1 MRFIKGHEKSLVGF
15 EDLISGLVETVRK
28 YQLMKQQL
36 MLLCTPV
43 HEPFWRRLRAA
54 LLATSSTAGLAK
66 LYSIVSIGMNA
77 VGPISFIVSWRPV
90 QNRRSEVGY
99 EEGRGRLF

>member
-1 MRFIKGHEKSLVGF
+1 VRFIKGHEKSLVGF

-43 HEPFWRRLRAA
+43 HEPFSA
-54 LLATSSTAGLAK
+54 
-66 LYSIVSIGMNA
+66 
-77 VGPISFIVSWRPV
+77 
-90 QNRRSEVGY
+90 
-99 EEGRGRLF
+99 